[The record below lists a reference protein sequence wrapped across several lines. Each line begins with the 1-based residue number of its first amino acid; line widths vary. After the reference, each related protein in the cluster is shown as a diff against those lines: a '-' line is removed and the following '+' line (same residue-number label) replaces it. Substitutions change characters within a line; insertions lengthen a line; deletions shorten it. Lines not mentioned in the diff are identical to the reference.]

1 MKGYTTMGVFFCVA
15 FLDKFKIF
23 LERGIPYMVHI
34 NGKEEAA
41 SGMALKDYLEQNHYP
56 PDRIA
61 VECNEEILAKSQY
74 GSYVLQDGDVVEIVS
89 FVGGG

>member
-1 MKGYTTMGVFFCVA
+1 
-15 FLDKFKIF
+15 
-23 LERGIPYMVHI
+23 MVHI

-41 SGMALKDYLEQNHYP
+41 AGMALKDYLEQNHYP
-56 PDRIA
+56 ADGIA

-74 GSYVLQDGDVVEIVS
+74 GSYVLQNGDVVEIVS